1 MTRPTHTRPGPFDP
15 GQVTMIRVFVQEQDT
30 SGGNPVPL
38 VADARGMDAHQMQ
51 AVAQKYGY
59 ESAFIFP
66 PADPENTLHL
76 RYFVPAH
83 EMEMCGHATVG
94 ALWAMRQWGLWTA
107 MDARVET
114 ASGIVHGHWDEQRGC
129 VWISQPRA
137 QIVQLDRTLRHKVL
151 AVLGVSDK
159 VDSASDLI
167 INSSTS
173 RFKTLIAMPD
183 VGKLNALEPAF
194 AEVESLCDAIGSTGL
209 YPYALEVTSSR
220 RNIIHARQFPRAS
233 GYPEDAATGI
243 AASALWGSLVEAQII
258 CAGTPQNPAVTTV
271 IQGVA
276 MGSPSAIQ
284 VLPGFN
290 ANGDVDGC
298 WLSGKV
304 KWNTDY

>member
-1 MTRPTHTRPGPFDP
+1 
-15 GQVTMIRVFVQEQDT
+15 MIRVFVQEQDST
-30 SGGNPVPL
+30 GGNPVPL
-38 VADARGMDAHQMQ
+38 VRDACGMDAHQMQ
-51 AVAQKYGY
+51 SIAQEYGY

-66 PADPENTLHL
+66 PSNPENTLHL

-94 ALWAMRQWGLWTA
+94 ALWAMRQWGLWTTI
-107 MDARVET
+107 DARVET

-137 QIVQLDRTLRHKVL
+137 QTVELDRTLKQNVL
-151 AVLGVSDK
+151 TVLGVNDK
-159 VDSASDLI
+159 VDSASTLI

-173 RFKTLIAMPD
+173 RFKTLIALPEI
-183 VGKLNALEPAF
+183 GTLNALEPAF
-194 AEVESLCDAIGSTGL
+194 AEIESLCEAIGSTGL
-209 YPYALEVTSSR
+209 YPYALEMTCAR
-220 RNIIHARQFPRAS
+220 RNIIHTRQFPRAS

-243 AASALWGSLVEAQII
+243 AASALWGYLVAAQII
-258 CAGTPQNPAVTTV
+258 SAGTPKVPTVTTV

-284 VLPGFN
+284 VLPRFN

-304 KWNTDY
+304 KWDTDS